1 MKEQIRLKRFIVE
14 LDQLLQD
21 CEYHDDETGEDVCDV
36 TEEECYD
43 SLMKTEEYHL
53 LGAEKVKSFIH
64 LFITDYSSRVA
75 ILTALNLL

>member
-1 MKEQIRLKRFIVE
+1 MKEQIRLKRFIVK

-21 CEYHDDETGEDVCDV
+21 CEYHDDETGEDVCDI

-43 SLMKTEEYHL
+43 FLMKTEEYHL
-53 LGAEKVKSFIH
+53 LGTEKVKSFIH
-64 LFITDYSSRVA
+64 LFITDYSSRIA